1 MTRSTGISSLVMF
14 VVTGVHTKRRPP
26 IDKSRATLR
35 KQSREGLG
43 LLPAASH
50 LHRRPPPVKPPT
62 SSGRAAPHIPRPRMT
77 PSDGDVDA
85 RNRNDKG
92 RHPPARVPPRRVA
105 PPRVRKFIPKPLI
118 LVERMK
124 ALQLV
129 LESSPP
135 VAPASLTR
143 SKTAMTTPLSTH
155 VTPPTRRVSGSH
167 SSSSVSFLASL
178 QNNAVCGSCFRMMPQ
193 PMRCLSLAT
202 LDERSSSTDTFVADS
217 PCFVK
222 QTSSNV
228 PLLITENE
236 TANVYLD
243 IASETGKKFVSHAW
257 IPVLLDSVSAD
268 FVHWTCQSI
277 DVFEPPRTSTPF
289 TSSQA
294 NTNGVPSPMTFTT
307 TTVSVSPTCL
317 SEQALG
323 FAESS
328 QIVSLTSRAVYP
340 FNAPNGAYIVKLPNS
355 RPANFLSNWTRPTS
369 PSSTALSHPRLTT
382 TGAPSALFANAHK
395 PAFDLKRLSSRTTSP
410 SPTLVL
416 DGVFALPRPTPSSSA
431 SPRRTLKGFPRP
443 RKPSSRRPLIDKAN
457 AQAVAPP
464 PQPVPLLSGTTMTA
478 TFPTSRSSSHGPSG
492 SVGPESPRSKLAHV
506 LTANAQPQAMRR
518 TRQQARVPPL
528 VKGIEVSIDPRTQ
541 CEIEGLRMRKVVVLG
556 RDDGGM
562 NGGGDLG
569 DDGGGGG
576 KGAIE
581 RMSLARVGI
590 VAKLRARWEMGAAA
604 RRG

>member
-1 MTRSTGISSLVMF
+1 M
-14 VVTGVHTKRRPP
+14 
-26 IDKSRATLR
+26 
-35 KQSREGLG
+35 
-43 LLPAASH
+43 
-50 LHRRPPPVKPPT
+50 KPPA

-85 RNRNDKG
+85 RNRHDKG

-118 LVERMK
+118 LVERMM

-135 VAPASLTR
+135 VAPASLTC
-143 SKTAMTTPLSTH
+143 SKTTPPPTH
-155 VTPPTRRVSGSH
+155 VTPPMRRASARDTLLSGSH

-178 QNNAVCGSCFRMMPQ
+178 HNNAVCSSCLRMMPR
-193 PMRCLSLAT
+193 PMTCLSLVT

-222 QTSSNV
+222 KTSSNV

-236 TANVYLD
+236 TTNVCLD
-243 IASETGKKFVSHAW
+243 TASDPGKKFVSHAW

-277 DVFEPPRTSTPF
+277 DVFEPAMTSTPI

-294 NTNGVPSPMTFTT
+294 NTNGVPSPMKFTT
-307 TTVSVSPTCL
+307 TTVSPTCL
-317 SEQALG
+317 PEQALG
-323 FAESS
+323 FAENS
-328 QIVSLTSRAVYP
+328 QIVSPTSRAVYP

-355 RPANFLSNWTRPTS
+355 RPADLLSNWTRPTS
-369 PSSTALSHPRLTT
+369 PSSTALSHSKLTMT
-382 TGAPSALFANAHK
+382 DAPSALFANAHK
-395 PAFDLKRLSSRTTSP
+395 PAFDLKRLSSRTASP

-416 DGVFALPRPTPSSSA
+416 DGVFALPRPTPTPSA
-431 SPRRTLKGFPRP
+431 SPRRTLKRFPRP
-443 RKPSSRRPLIDKAN
+443 RKTSSRRPLVDKAN
-457 AQAVAPP
+457 AQVVASPA
-464 PQPVPLLSGTTMTA
+464 QPVPLLSGTTVTA
-478 TFPTSRSSSHGPSG
+478 TFPTSRSSHGPSG
-492 SVGPESPRSKLAHV
+492 SAGPESPRSKLAHV
-506 LTANAQPQAMRR
+506 LTANAQPQTMRR

-528 VKGIEVSIDPRTQ
+528 VKGVEVSIDPRTQ

-556 RDDGGM
+556 RGDGAM
-562 NGGGDLG
+562 GGSGDLG
-569 DDGGGGG
+569 DDGGRSG

-604 RRG
+604 CRG